1 MTSLRGGLGLAIR
14 RLRSEAGYS
23 QEKFAAKCRVHR
35 TYMTDVERGKRN
47 VSIDI
52 IERIA
57 RGLGV
62 DAAELFTE
70 AEKERRGRATRA

>member
-1 MTSLRGGLGLAIR
+1 
-14 RLRSEAGYS
+14 
-23 QEKFAAKCRVHR
+23 
-35 TYMTDVERGKRN
+35 MTDVERGKRN

-62 DAAELFTE
+62 DAGELFTE
-70 AEKERRGRATRA
+70 AERERRGRRT